1 MKFTNCLEIWSEDSQ
16 DNKLYKKKLC
26 KGIPYFEIG
35 KILVSKLDRKIAK
48 QQIAISKNP
57 HTILKSNPSGP
68 ELCRNLIVVYGGYAV
83 TRR

>member
-48 QQIAISKNP
+48 QQIAIS
-57 HTILKSNPSGP
+57 
-68 ELCRNLIVVYGGYAV
+68 
-83 TRR
+83 

>member
-1 MKFTNCLEIWSEDSQ
+1 MKFGQKTPKMTNYI
-16 DNKLYKKKLC
+16 KLC

-35 KILVSKLDRKIAK
+35 KILVRKLDRKIAK

-57 HTILKSNPSGP
+57 RTILKSNPSGP
-68 ELCRNLIVVYGGYAV
+68 EFCRNLIVVYGGHAV